1 MQSKLSKLFHYSSAA
16 YWWSSD
22 YGAAE
27 AEQVL
32 RQILPP
38 TKTLDKKNSTL
49 DEVQRWLQRK
59 PQRKFPGEPVREP
72 WCPALISVV
81 CLFLFVTS
89 RSTWMFLSLE
99 PSVFWHIEFS
109 HSSLWKEINNSFI
122 YSTMSAA
129 SAAKLPFPFCRIPLS
144 RSFLILYPLEIPL
157 IYFYFLSNFHF
168 AFYLPYSYGSFNIF
182 QIIL

>member
-1 MQSKLSKLFHYSSAA
+1 MVLQKQNRC
-16 YWWSSD
+16 SD
-22 YGAAE
+22 KSCL
-27 AEQVL
+27 Q
-32 RQILPP
+32 PKHW
-38 TKTLDKKNSTL
+38 TKRTAPWMKYRDDFKGNL
-49 DEVQRWLQRK
+49 
-59 PQRKFPGEPVREP
+59 RKFPGEPVREP

-109 HSSLWKEINNSFI
+109 HSSLWKEIHNSFI

-168 AFYLPYSYGSFNIF
+168 AFYLSYSYGSFNIF